1 MAGAGLRQ
9 ADSGLRSFRQPAIG
23 QRSRLPAAYIF
34 IARSS
39 PRNRAGTVRELRSAI
54 RLYKQLGFVETAPYY
69 ANPMP
74 DVIYMKRAL

>member
-54 RLYKQLGFVETAPYY
+54 HLYERHAFVETAPYY